1 MSVGPD
7 LGMYGKFQGLTSR
20 TICKKMKDQFPRKKK
35 NGKGKMRK
43 ASQALALEDSY
54 FSCLSSES
62 LLKQQGTTLNF
73 VIVKKKKDQFV
84 RRF

>member
-1 MSVGPD
+1 
-7 LGMYGKFQGLTSR
+7 
-20 TICKKMKDQFPRKKK
+20 
-35 NGKGKMRK
+35 MRK

-62 LLKQQGTTLNF
+62 LLKQQGTTVNF
-73 VIVKKKKDQFV
+73 VIIKEKKDQFV